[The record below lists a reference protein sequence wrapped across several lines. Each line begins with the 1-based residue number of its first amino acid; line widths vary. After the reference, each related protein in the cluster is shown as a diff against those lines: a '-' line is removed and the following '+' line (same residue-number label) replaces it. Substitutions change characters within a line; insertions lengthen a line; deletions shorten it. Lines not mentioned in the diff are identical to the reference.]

1 MRRRL
6 FAAAALG
13 GGLLVAAAGYDYWP
27 DGTPRSSSWPDAIP
41 RNPLNRRPQPPWSS
55 RKGPNSILLQVD
67 WPDAFPLTAE
77 HLSVIDKSDDAIFYS
92 APRYVMHIDAEASAA
107 LGRYYRTHVHKGSRV
122 LDIASSWTSHFQ
134 EGSGKNKTD
143 GHYAHVSAV
152 GMNHAELSA
161 NPALHDFHVIDLNKS
176 PAAQELTS
184 LLAPY
189 ADASFDAVICSVSV
203 DYLTQPLEVFREI
216 ERVLVPGG
224 KAIMTWSN
232 RMFPTKAIRAWRE
245 ASEPERL
252 LICGFYF
259 HFAGGFDAPKGE
271 DITAWE
277 FGDMVQTTPRPAHLD
292 PLYAVSAHKAL
303 QDKIEL

>member
-1 MRRRL
+1 M
-6 FAAAALG
+6 
-13 GGLLVAAAGYDYWP
+13 
-27 DGTPRSSSWPDAIP
+27 
-41 RNPLNRRPQPPWSS
+41 
-55 RKGPNSILLQVD
+55 
-67 WPDAFPLTAE
+67 
-77 HLSVIDKSDDAIFYS
+77 
-92 APRYVMHIDAEASAA
+92 
-107 LGRYYRTHVHKGSRV
+107 
-122 LDIASSWTSHFQ
+122 
-134 EGSGKNKTD
+134 
-143 GHYAHVSAV
+143 
-152 GMNHAELSA
+152 
-161 NPALHDFHVIDLNKS
+161 
-176 PAAQELTS
+176 
-184 LLAPY
+184 
-189 ADASFDAVICSVSV
+189 SV
-203 DYLTQPLEVFREI
+203 DYLTQLSEVFREI

-277 FGDMVQTTPRPAHLD
+277 FGDMVQTVPRPAHLD